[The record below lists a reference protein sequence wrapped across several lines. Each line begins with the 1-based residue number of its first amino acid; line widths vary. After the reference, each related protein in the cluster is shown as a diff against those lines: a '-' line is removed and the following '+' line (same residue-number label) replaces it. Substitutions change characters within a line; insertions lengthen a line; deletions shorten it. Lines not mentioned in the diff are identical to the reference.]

1 MRAEARSRAADS
13 MDVSGFDW
21 GSSEE
26 LSAAPPVAGSS
37 SSISKGDS
45 ATRSRTAAAGC
56 RWRICRAGGVSK
68 GGCLDQSMR
77 SLLVTIL
84 IDTNC
89 VQER

>member
-68 GGCLDQSMR
+68 GMLGSEHVQS
-77 SLLVTIL
+77 VG
-84 IDTNC
+84 DYFD
-89 VQER
+89 